1 MRCLRLGFVWA
12 AFFAALPLGCGETQE
27 HEPSPAV
34 TYIGVVQ
41 GTETRIAIL
50 RTSRALEAYV
60 CGQGSTLESHTRWFQ
75 GAFQGALGNH
85 DAGTGEIESEGWH
98 LRVHEGA
105 TNLTGELVAPS
116 GETLPWI
123 ADRVAEGAPSV
134 VGLYE
139 SHELGCR
146 TGVIVWQA
154 NGADCPSQ
162 GVWCDEAGER
172 GQVTPAECAADGTVV
187 VRGVRDGTEFE
198 LAVERVQSP

>member
-12 AFFAALPLGCGETQE
+12 AFFAALPFGCGGETDE
-27 HEPSPAV
+27 HDPAPAV

-60 CGQGSTLESHTRWFQ
+60 CGAGPTLETHTRWFQ
-75 GAFQGALGNH
+75 GALDRDWQSA
-85 DAGTGEIESEGWH
+85 EIERDGWH
-98 LRVHEGA
+98 LQVFASTGV
-105 TNLTGELVAPS
+105 LSGELVAPS
-116 GETLPWI
+116 GEALPWT
-123 ADRVAEGAPSV
+123 ADRVPENASSV

-139 SHELGCR
+139 SYELGCR
-146 TGVIVWQA
+146 TGVIVWQTT
-154 NGADCPSQ
+154 GLDCPSQ
-162 GVWCDEAGER
+162 GVWCDESGDR
-172 GQVTPAECAADGTVV
+172 GQVTPAKCDADDGPPSVL